1 MAAKKDAAAVE
12 IANAM
17 QLQLKCGGPQK
28 SPTEKKTL
36 QLRKAA
42 AAAKDIKMAFQLKRK
57 GEVLG
62 INEELSTYNHPV
74 FEKDL
79 GPNIIAEAN
88 RDGTIYVNEHASE
101 AQKKGA
107 MGEEHKHLDQMG
119 QGLLQYTNDTV
130 TWKKDTK
137 SPSRVYER
145 MNGHLRAMNSPA
157 DKFIEGSTQ
166 APWEAAAKQKVN

>member
-1 MAAKKDAAAVE
+1 
-12 IANAM
+12 
-17 QLQLKCGGPQK
+17 
-28 SPTEKKTL
+28 
-36 QLRKAA
+36 
-42 AAAKDIKMAFQLKRK
+42 MAFKLKTK
-57 GEVLG
+57 GEILG

-88 RDGTIYVNEHASE
+88 RDGTTFVNKNASE
-101 AQKKGA
+101 SQKRNA
-107 MGEEHKHLDQMG
+107 IPEEDEHHNQMQRG
-119 QGLLQYTNDTV
+119 QLQYTNETV

-145 MNGHLRAMNSPA
+145 MNGHVRAMNSPA

-166 APWEAAAKQKVN
+166 APWESAAKQKIN